1 MVSIQEKGGLM
12 AKTIMLAIVL
22 VAVTIASCLADQLAW
37 NSRGTCEE
45 ASKSIGQGSIL
56 LSYCSLCSNEH
67 IEVWLVKGII
77 VAPTAAKGLF
87 QVNIF
92 GIRLY
97 RSTEAFQ
104 EMRYLEPVDYEIVKG
119 GGPSRWFVTG
129 IDLAYVY
136 VPTRNGSFRCL
147 GKVINRECSVN
158 VDTISLPYQLLEQ
171 AKTEV
176 QRESRK
182 VMLTWQ

>member
-12 AKTIMLAIVL
+12 SKTIMLAIVL
-22 VAVTIASCLADQLAW
+22 VAVTTASCLADQLAW

-97 RSTEAFQ
+97 RSKEPFRENQ
-104 EMRYLEPVDYEIVKG
+104 YLESVEYEAVTG
-119 GGPSRWFVTG
+119 EEPARWFITG
-129 IDLAYVY
+129 IDLGYIH
-136 VPTRNGSFRCL
+136 VPTSEGTFRCL
-147 GKVINRECSVN
+147 GKVIERECSIN
-158 VDTISLPYQLLEQ
+158 VDTISLPHQLLEQ
-171 AKTEV
+171 AMREV
-176 QRESRK
+176 RRESKK
-182 VMLTWQ
+182 VTLAWQ

>member
-12 AKTIMLAIVL
+12 SKTIMLAIVL
-22 VAVTIASCLADQLAW
+22 VAVTTASCLADQLAW

-77 VAPTAAKGLF
+77 VAPTAVQGLF
-87 QVNIF
+87 EVNLF
-92 GIRLY
+92 GRRLY
-97 RSTEAFQ
+97 RSEEAFREEQ
-104 EMRYLEPVDYEIVKG
+104 YSESIRYEAVTGQGPV
-119 GGPSRWFVTG
+119 RWFVAG

-136 VPTRNGSFRCL
+136 VPTSKGTFRCL
-147 GKVINRECSVN
+147 GKVIKRECSIN
-158 VDTISLPYQLLEQ
+158 LDTISLPHQLLKR

-176 QRESRK
+176 QRESK
-182 VMLTWQ
+182 KMMLAW

>member
-1 MVSIQEKGGLM
+1 MLGSEKKDLFM
-12 AKTIMLAIVL
+12 PKIVALAAVL
-22 VAVTIASCLADQLAW
+22 VVVTTMSCIADQLAW

-45 ASKSIGQGSIL
+45 AAKSIEQGSIL

-67 IEVWLVKGII
+67 VEVWLVKGII
-77 VAPTAAKGLF
+77 VAPTATQGLF
-87 QVNIF
+87 EVNVI
-92 GIRLY
+92 GKRLY

-129 IDLAYVY
+129 IDRAYVY

-176 QRESRK
+176 QRESK
-182 VMLTWQ
+182 KLMLAW